1 MGVPATGTGSANA
14 REVTDLG
21 GLSGDF
27 ERDPYPTYARL
38 RERGPLHWV
47 RMPDGQESWLVV
59 GVEEARDALTDAR
72 LSKDL
77 ARIGASSLDLEL
89 LGPHLLVSDPPRHTR
104 LRRLVSREFTPRRVE
119 SMREGVRRQAHQ
131 LLDEMAPANRADLI
145 ESYAFPLSIGVIC
158 ELLGVPA
165 MDRTSFRA
173 WSNAINAPV
182 GIQSKLTAF
191 RELADYLADLVE
203 NKRGERGDDLLSTLI
218 RTTDEDG
225 DRLSPEEL
233 RSMAY
238 LLLSAGHETTVNL
251 ISNGVH
257 ALLRHPGQLRSLRGD
272 FTLIDRAV
280 EEMLRYEG
288 PIEMATFRFAVE
300 PVTIGDTV
308 IPAGDP
314 VLVALGAANR
324 DKDRFEDAERFDIE
338 RDTQGHLA
346 FGHGIHY
353 CLGAPL
359 ARLEGAVAIRALLER
374 CPGLALDAELEEL
387 NWLPGSL
394 LRGVRRLPVRW

>member
-1 MGVPATGTGSANA
+1 M
-14 REVTDLG
+14 
-21 GLSGDF
+21 
-27 ERDPYPTYARL
+27 
-38 RERGPLHWV
+38 HWV
-47 RMPDGQESWLVV
+47 RMPDGQELWLVV
-59 GVEEARDALTDAR
+59 GFEEARAALADQR

-77 ARIGASSLDLEL
+77 AQIGASSLDQEL

-119 SMREGVRRQAHQ
+119 AMKDWVQQHADR
-131 LLDEMAPANRADLI
+131 LLDEMLRLDRADLI

-158 ELLGVPA
+158 ELLGVPS
-165 MDRTSFRA
+165 MDRIAFRA
-173 WSNAINAPV
+173 WSNAINAPI
-182 GIQSKLTAF
+182 GIQEKLAAF
-191 RELADYLADLVE
+191 RELAEYLASLIE
-203 NKRGERGDDLLSTLI
+203 SKRKDQGDDLLSTLI

-257 ALLRHPGQLRSLRGD
+257 ALLRHPRQLEELRND
-272 FTLIDRAV
+272 FGLLDSAV

-288 PIEMATFRFAVE
+288 PIEMATFRFALE
-300 PVTIGDTV
+300 PVPIAGTI

-314 VLVALGAANR
+314 VLVAVAAANR
-324 DKDRFEDAERFDIE
+324 DKHRFDVPERFDIQ
-338 RDTQGHLA
+338 RNSQGHLA

-359 ARLEGAVAIRALLER
+359 ARMEGVIAIRSLLKR
-374 CPGLALDAELEEL
+374 CPDLALNAESDEL

>member
-1 MGVPATGTGSANA
+1 MSTQGAGTRAAATRVAVELA
-14 REVTDLG
+14 
-21 GLSGDF
+21 GLSEDF
-27 ERDPYPTYARL
+27 DRDPYPVYHQL
-38 RERGPLHWV
+38 RAQGPLHWV
-47 RMPDGQESWLVV
+47 RMPDGQEFWLVV
-59 GVEEARDALTDAR
+59 GVEEARAALTDQR

-77 ARIGASSLDLEL
+77 ARIGASSLDMEL

-104 LRRLVSREFTPRRVE
+104 LRRLVSREFTARRVE
-119 SMREGVRRQAHQ
+119 AMREGVRQQADR
-131 LLDEMAPANRADLI
+131 LLDEMLRSDRADLV

-158 ELLGVPA
+158 ELLGVPS

-173 WSNAINAPV
+173 WSNAINAPI
-182 GIQSKLTAF
+182 GFQQKLTAF
-191 RELADYLADLVE
+191 RELADYLADLIE
-203 NKRGERGDDLLSTLI
+203 SKREEGGDDLLSTLI

-225 DRLSPEEL
+225 DRISPDEL

-251 ISNGVH
+251 ISNGVY
-257 ALLRHPGQLRSLRGD
+257 ALLRHPAQLAELRGD
-272 FTLIDRAV
+272 FTLLEGAV

-300 PVTIGDTV
+300 PVTVGDTV
-308 IPAGDP
+308 IQVGDP

-324 DKDRFEDAERFDIE
+324 DESRFPESERFDI
-338 RDTQGHLA
+338 RRNTQGHVA

-359 ARLEGAVAIRALLER
+359 ARMEGAIAIRGLLER
-374 CPGLALDAELEEL
+374 VPGLALDVEKDALD
-387 NWLPGSL
+387 WLPGTL
-394 LRGVRRLPVRW
+394 LRGVRALPVRW